1 MCGLCLEKPRL
12 VPALVGEGMAQPW
25 TWGRGAAEALPS
37 CFVRDC
43 VCAAPGTVEEG

>member
-1 MCGLCLEKPRL
+1 MWL
-12 VPALVGEGMAQPW
+12 VFGKAKVGASASGGGMAQPW